1 MSQTLTSL
9 LRPVLRHYAAR
20 LLARWVGP
28 RLVYGL
34 RSADGRW
41 LAHTRVGSTTV
52 IESPKSLTCDDHVFI
67 GHHNFIDASG
77 GLTIGEGCQITNQVS
92 ILTHS
97 SHVAQR
103 LYGRSYYGHPSPT
116 GMVRKRTELQP
127 YVFVG
132 PHSVIAPGA
141 RIGKGALIRAF
152 SYVSGEVPAFAV
164 MAGQP
169 AVQIGDT
176 RDSDRIWLQH
186 HPELQAAYD
195 AWARTVN

>member
-1 MSQTLTSL
+1 MSQHLTSI
-9 LRPVLRHYAAR
+9 LRHHAAH
-20 LLARWVGP
+20 LLARCGGP

-41 LAHTRVGSTTV
+41 LAHTRVGSSTV
-52 IESPKSLTCDDHVFI
+52 IDSPESLICGDHVFI

-103 LYGRSYYGHPSPT
+103 LHGRSYYGHPAPI
-116 GMVRKRTELQP
+116 GMVRKCTELRP

-141 RIGKGALIRAF
+141 LIGKGALIRAF

-164 MAGQP
+164 MSGQP

-176 RDSDRIWLQH
+176 RESDRVWLKH

-195 AWARTVN
+195 AWAQTGT

>member
-1 MSQTLTSL
+1 M
-9 LRPVLRHYAAR
+9 LRHYAAR
-20 LLARWVGP
+20 VLACCAGP
-28 RLVYGL
+28 RLVYGM
-34 RSADGRW
+34 RGADGRW
-41 LAHTRVGSTTV
+41 LRHTRVGSSTV
-52 IESPKSLTCDDHVFI
+52 IESKDSLICGDHVFI

-77 GLTIGEGCQITNQVS
+77 GLVIGEGCQITSQVS

-103 LYGRSYYGHPSPT
+103 LHGRSYFGHPSPV
-116 GMVRKRTELQP
+116 GMIRKRTELQS

-176 RDSDRIWLQH
+176 RDTDRRWLQQ

-195 AWARTVN
+195 AWAGT